1 MSAAET
7 FAALVAAI
15 PSSPTYPSLTAAT
28 PPADLAHLSG
38 IERLQANMAAAT
50 PPPPAW
56 YVLGYVL
63 SDVQPGAVELS
74 FRPLPAH
81 TNYGG
86 TLHGGILAALADSAM
101 GCAVL
106 STLAAGEWCATL
118 QMSVTYTRAV
128 RVPGPVLRTRGSV
141 RWRGG
146 STAHAE
152 ASVLA
157 GDEEVLHA
165 TSVYAVRRER
175 TLPGQ
180 PVGYA
185 RVEGTAEK

>member
-1 MSAAET
+1 MNAAET

-15 PSSPTYPSLTAAT
+15 PSSPTYPSLRAAT
-28 PPADLAHLSG
+28 APMDLAHLPG
-38 IERLQANMAAAT
+38 IERLRANMAAAT

-63 SDVQPGAVELS
+63 SDVQPGAVELD

-118 QMSVTYTRAV
+118 QMSVTYTRGV
-128 RVPGPVLRTRGSV
+128 KVPGPLLLTRGAV

-152 ASVLA
+152 ASVIA
-157 GDEEVLHA
+157 DGVEVLHA

-180 PVGYA
+180 PGED
-185 RVEGTAEK
+185 EGAEPTEEK